1 MEPLKQSS
9 QEPGSAVTETF
20 SHIWIKPDCTCYC
33 FLMRNLLSK
42 SF

>member
-1 MEPLKQSS
+1 MKPLKRSS
-9 QEPGSAVTETF
+9 QEPGSEVIEIF
-20 SHIWIKPDCTCYC
+20 SHIWIKRDCTCYC